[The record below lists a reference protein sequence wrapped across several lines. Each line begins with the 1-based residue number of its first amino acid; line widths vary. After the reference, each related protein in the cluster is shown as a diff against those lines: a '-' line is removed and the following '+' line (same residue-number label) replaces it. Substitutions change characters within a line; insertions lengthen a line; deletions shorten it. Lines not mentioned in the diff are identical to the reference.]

1 MITKPQSLLLLEAR
15 VNTAQLR
22 WQTALRQHGSYSIS
36 ERFAWK
42 RLSALSAQYVR
53 HVDGIR
59 WPR

>member
-1 MITKPQSLLLLEAR
+1 MIAKPQSLLLLEAR
-15 VNTAQLR
+15 VNTAQLQ
-22 WQTALRQHGSYSIS
+22 WQDALRRNGSNSIS

-53 HVDGIR
+53 QVDGMR